1 MSDTP
6 TFSSSTP
13 RGLLTPR
20 RLARMAILIALS
32 GVGALVKIPSP
43 TGTVGLDSAPGFLAA
58 AIFSPA
64 EGAIVAALG
73 HLLTAATAGFSL
85 GVVIHL
91 IVAAMMAGFAW
102 VFAFLV
108 RRVQVVVAVVV
119 TVLLNG
125 LAAPLVMIP
134 VAGWGGYLAMIVPLL
149 VSSAANAAVAVGAG
163 SALSAAG
170 LADHPL
176 SRRR

>member
-64 EGAIVAALG
+64 EAIVAALG

-163 SALSAAG
+163 YALSAAG
-170 LADHPL
+170 LADHPI